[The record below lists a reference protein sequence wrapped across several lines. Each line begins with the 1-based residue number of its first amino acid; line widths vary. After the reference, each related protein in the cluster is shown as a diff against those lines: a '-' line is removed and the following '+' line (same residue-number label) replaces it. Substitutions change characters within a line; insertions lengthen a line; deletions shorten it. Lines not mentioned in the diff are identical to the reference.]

1 MGLRHGFHL
10 LENEG
15 RSSVNEATSG
25 LQGASSKSNQNFV
38 GTSVLLCHQKVGHV
52 HLAVPIVAFLRWH
65 FCSITKALLAAP
77 FSSCHFFQKVL
88 KYLVLG
94 VLRRFITIGPDLQ
107 AGRTTSTSPGLS
119 AGHPTWAISHG
130 EPFWSSNL
138 QKAAR
143 GEGHLT
149 LTGSEREY

>member
-1 MGLRHGFHL
+1 MSLRHGFHL

-94 VLRRFITIGPDLQ
+94 VLRRLALTFRPGELHPRALDYQQATPHGPL
-107 AGRTTSTSPGLS
+107 ATVNPFGARTCKRRPEVKD
-119 AGHPTWAISHG
+119 I
-130 EPFWSSNL
+130 
-138 QKAAR
+138 
-143 GEGHLT
+143 
-149 LTGSEREY
+149 